1 MFMMETGLIVA
12 YNTAQVYG
20 SQYGVQEEGFQAATI
35 GGMMLSHSVGAVQS
49 AAGMARSMAGTVV
62 SLGKGVAG
70 AGVGLAKAPAKFS
83 S

>member
-1 MFMMETGLIVA
+1 MFMLEVGLIVA

-49 AAGMARSMAGTVV
+49 AAGMASSIAGTAV
-62 SLGKGVAG
+62 SLGKGAVGVGAG
-70 AGVGLAKAPAKFS
+70 AVTSFAKVAA
-83 S
+83 